1 MFKNKRLLLPLI
13 ILIISGCAFK
23 GKNKGIDLYSVFGKE
38 TPKDIEQAASRKSD
52 QKGHFEVGNGQFNL
66 VDQGEVVTNY
76 SFDEQ
81 DAHKVMFAGL
91 EINEAYG
98 AKVVSYNNTIAF
110 VSLKAPE
117 EHVKDYFNSF
127 VKELGKSDSMHI
139 ESIAVATVND
149 RVKSTLQEAFPG
161 ILKAYKGDIPDVLV
175 YPQRLFWKKGNVR
188 YFLTLDPVGDFVNLK
203 IDIITENAL
212 NDKIVMGYHVPQ

>member
-1 MFKNKRLLLPLI
+1 MVIGSEIYKAYYCRTLTE
-13 ILIISGCAFK
+13 
-23 GKNKGIDLYSVFGKE
+23 E
-38 TPKDIEQAASRKSD
+38 TPKDIEQAASQKSD

-66 VDQGEVVTNY
+66 VDKGEVVTNY

-98 AKVVSYNNTIAF
+98 VKVVSYNNTIAF

-117 EHVKDYFNSF
+117 EHGKDYFNSF
-127 VKELGKSDSMHI
+127 VKELGRSDSMHI

-149 RVKSTLQEAFPG
+149 RMKSTLREAFPG
-161 ILKAYKGDIPDVLV
+161 ILKAYKGDIPDILV
-175 YPQRLFWKKGNVR
+175 YPQPNKLPSATVICRRPELQAV
-188 YFLTLDPVGDFVNLK
+188 
-203 IDIITENAL
+203 
-212 NDKIVMGYHVPQ
+212 